1 MCAMDDLVEELVVLR
16 GRTVSLLRPRDT
28 NAMLIEE
35 AFDHEELLPYWAE
48 QWPSGLSLARA
59 LDGRALRG
67 RRTVE
72 LGCGLGLVS
81 IVAALAGAR
90 VLATDWSELAVRFAA
105 DNAERNGTRVDTAV
119 VDWGRPE
126 ALVARGPFE
135 LVLASDV
142 LYEKRNVPIML
153 DLLPQLVAPGGEM
166 WLADPGRAPAEAFL
180 TQIAHEGFVVRS
192 TRDAERPAVR
202 MHRIT
207 ARAPEDA
214 GGSGTVA

>member
-48 QWPSGLSLARA
+48 LWPSSISLARV

-72 LGCGLGLVS
+72 LGCGLGLAS
-81 IVAALAGAR
+81 IVAALGGAR
-90 VLATDWSELAVRFAA
+90 PLATDWSELAVRATA
-105 DNAERNGTRVDTAV
+105 DNARRNGVHVETAV
-119 VDWGRPE
+119 VDWTQAE
-126 ALVARGPFE
+126 DLVARGPFE

-142 LYEKRNVPIML
+142 LYEKRNVPVLL
-153 DLLPQLVAPGGEM
+153 DLLPQLVGLGGEV

-180 TQIAHEGFVVRS
+180 VQIAHEGFTVTS
-192 TRDAERPAVR
+192 TPDPERPSVQV
-202 MHRIT
+202 HRLA
-207 ARAPEDA
+207 ARTP
-214 GGSGTVA
+214 